1 MDLETVILSE
11 VSQAEKDKYHDTT
24 YMWNL
29 KKDIQ
34 INLFIKQKQG
44 HRCRKQI
51 YGYQG
56 DWRGRDKLG
65 DWDYTYT
72 LLCIL
77 CTYKQVTNKDLLH
90 SNRFPSTGNFKQ
102 YSVMTCMGIDSEK
115 YYRYITDLFCCTEET
130 NTL

>member
-1 MDLETVILSE
+1 MDLETIILSE
-11 VSQAEKDKYHDTT
+11 VSQAEKDKYFT
-24 YMWNL
+24 YMQNL

-34 INLFIKQKQG
+34 INLFTKQKQG
-44 HRCRKQI
+44 HRSRKQI

-77 CTYKQVTNKDLLH
+77 CTYKQVTNKGLLY
-90 SNRFPSTGNFKQ
+90 STGNFTQ

-115 YYRYITDLFCCTEET
+115 DYIY
-130 NTL
+130 N